1 MRNPSQKEDHHL
13 ERDHWGRQEM
23 LRIEKLPKSSAS
35 SGNDVRGEA
44 KHAKESLQCS
54 FSAKA
59 YCVVRVRG
67 GVNTGAESSSAGS
80 LGSESLFAKLIPG
93 GSMLECNDVPN

>member
-1 MRNPSQKEDHHL
+1 MSNPSQK
-13 ERDHWGRQEM
+13 RRPP
-23 LRIEKLPKSSAS
+23 LRAGPLGSAGDAKIEKLPKSSAS
-35 SGNDVRGEA
+35 PGNDVRGEA
-44 KHAKESLQCS
+44 KHAKESLRCS